1 VAQQITS
8 RPGLFI
14 AGYTALAL
22 ALSALVIALRGY
34 DFLLFILIW
43 PIILSA
49 MLVPWRM
56 YLILIGIGVTVTA
69 ITLPLVVPDINRSAT
84 TAAAATT
91 AAFLICESVYRVTRR
106 QRAMARAVQESE
118 ARFRCTFE
126 RAPAPMAITD
136 VHGRLKWF
144 NQRLCDVL
152 GYERDALKGRMINDF
167 AHPHDRHIR
176 LHDALLAA
184 VDGEASVEKRYI
196 AGDGRL
202 VPMLVK
208 GTLIR
213 DAAGEP
219 HEILVIFLI

>member
-1 VAQQITS
+1 MADYFLKDHKPSVRQGEARLRGTRTPKATLSTIAYRLSAIAYWQDSVGKASVWHS
-8 RPGLFI
+8 RSHPVQGLFI

-22 ALSALVIALRGY
+22 ALGALVIALRGY

-43 PIILSA
+43 PVILSA

-69 ITLPLVVPDINRSAT
+69 ITLPLVVPDLNRSAT

-91 AAFLICESVYRVTRR
+91 AAFLICESVYRVMRR

-144 NQRLCDVL
+144 NQRLL
-152 GYERDALKGRMINDF
+152 MQESR
-167 AHPHDRHIR
+167 
-176 LHDALLAA
+176 
-184 VDGEASVEKRYI
+184 
-196 AGDGRL
+196 
-202 VPMLVK
+202 
-208 GTLIR
+208 
-213 DAAGEP
+213 
-219 HEILVIFLI
+219 

>member
-22 ALSALVIALRGY
+22 ALGALVIALRGY

-84 TAAAATT
+84 TAAAATM
-91 AAFLICESVYRVTRR
+91 AAFLICESVYRVMSCAASAQWRAQCRR
-106 QRAMARAVQESE
+106 VKRGFAAHSS
-118 ARFRCTFE
+118 
-126 RAPAPMAITD
+126 APL
-136 VHGRLKWF
+136 RQW
-144 NQRLCDVL
+144 Q
-152 GYERDALKGRMINDF
+152 
-167 AHPHDRHIR
+167 
-176 LHDALLAA
+176 
-184 VDGEASVEKRYI
+184 
-196 AGDGRL
+196 
-202 VPMLVK
+202 
-208 GTLIR
+208 
-213 DAAGEP
+213 
-219 HEILVIFLI
+219 